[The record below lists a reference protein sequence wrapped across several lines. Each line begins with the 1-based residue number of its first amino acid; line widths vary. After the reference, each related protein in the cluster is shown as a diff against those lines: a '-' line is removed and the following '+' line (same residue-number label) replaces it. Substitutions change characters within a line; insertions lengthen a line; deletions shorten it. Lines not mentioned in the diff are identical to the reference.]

1 MKRNVICVILLF
13 FAIFFTVFVSC
24 KDDSET
30 EDPRENGGVLDDGSE
45 SQDSVLNKEKIRIEN
60 IVLFD
65 DTDSILT
72 VLMSKQKIVVNGK
85 NLRKVEKVFL
95 IEKNGEEE
103 KLLFDST
110 FVAENFMI
118 LDLPEMDEN
127 VVGLR
132 FSSKKDS
139 VSVIYNITSVAFAD
153 PMIKGFYCE
162 FVPNGGSLHI
172 KGDNFMGE
180 PNKTL
185 KVYFYDKYRDTT
197 VGKITRNTMTDI
209 YVRVPVDAADGTFV
223 TVQTSKASVTSKV
236 KLRDRSQ
243 VFLDFDDLDI
253 PAGGWTGA
261 LDPTTGE
268 YNAGVS
274 GYALPEGCDGK
285 FGALVQGHSWSWKTT
300 NTMAYEQSARS
311 KDGKEGHDQWN
322 KTKCLLDLNTKWNG
336 NNIDYKYDSNDY
348 LLKFE
353 VYVPEDMP
361 LKNWFDLAFYQYG
374 SEDNSEG
381 DFYNG
386 GGFAP
391 WDYMKLGDASALPA
405 ARLVLGDFDV
415 KFKDNDAVYSYPTG
429 IPGHEKGFYTSG
441 WRTVAIPLTSE
452 YFQFAP
458 SDKSIG
464 TSIKEGKSSGVLAA
478 KEFFNMWIS
487 PEPNGMPQNEFFIA
501 FDNFRIV
508 KDDGNGLI
516 PGVWGTGT
524 TNGVESCVRDYFE

>member
-1 MKRNVICVILLF
+1 MVVTDVISPTDASESPLTAVKFDNAIILRGENLANANRVVLVDEAGNEIAMEVKPAFVTDRAIIVKLDDITVEKTVAIRIYSKTCGANYAELKIDGYPAPVINGF
-13 FAIFFTVFVSC
+13 YNEFTPDGGELRIAGNYYYGDVKVTF
-24 KDDSET
+24 DL
-30 EDPRENGGVLDDGSE
+30 ENGEKKEVGVTSNTAKEL
-45 SQDSVLNKEKIRIEN
+45 SV
-60 IVLFD
+60 
-65 DTDSILT
+65 T
-72 VLMSKQKIVVNGK
+72 VPAG
-85 NLRKVEKVFL
+85 
-95 IEKNGEEE
+95 
-103 KLLFDST
+103 
-110 FVAENFMI
+110 VAE
-118 LDLPEMDEN
+118 
-127 VVGLR
+127 
-132 FSSKKDS
+132 
-139 VSVIYNITSVAFAD
+139 
-153 PMIKGFYCE
+153 
-162 FVPNGGSLHI
+162 GSL
-172 KGDNFMGE
+172 
-180 PNKTL
+180 
-185 KVYFYDKYRDTT
+185 
-197 VGKITRNTMTDI
+197 
-209 YVRVPVDAADGTFV
+209 V
-223 TVQTSKASVTSKV
+223 TVTTTAGSVTSKV

-243 VFLDFDDLDI
+243 IFLNFDDLDI
-253 PAGGWTGA
+253 PAEGWTGA
-261 LDPTTGE
+261 LDPTTGQ

-274 GYALPEGCDGK
+274 GYTLPEGCDGK
-285 FGALVQGHSWSWKTT
+285 FGALVQGHSWNWKTT

-353 VYVPEDMP
+353 VYVPENMP

-374 SEDNSEG
+374 SEYNSEG